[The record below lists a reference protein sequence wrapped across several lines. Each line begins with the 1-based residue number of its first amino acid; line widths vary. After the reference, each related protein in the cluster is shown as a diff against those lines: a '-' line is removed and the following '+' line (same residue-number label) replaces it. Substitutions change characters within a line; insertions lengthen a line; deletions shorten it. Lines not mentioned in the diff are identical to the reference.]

1 MEKIFVEIEQAK
13 NEAAEQLKAKQVEV
27 AAHQSLI
34 AVLSAEM
41 ALIELDIEKLSAAAE
56 MLKNSSATARAH
68 ARPRGLRN
76 YQPNKSN
83 MTIKDMVLEILPKHP
98 DGLTAL
104 EILAHIEQDF
114 GQSIMRTSL
123 SPQLS
128 RLKSSGKIKRDNFTW
143 TIYKPPTEVEGSKDL
158 GEGRS
163 GARLPIHSASG
174 STPDSSIQNPSIKMM
189 PGMSGEPAKLP
200 GM

>member
-1 MEKIFVEIEQAK
+1 MEKVFVEIEQAK
-13 NEAAEQLKAKQVEV
+13 NEAAEQLKAKQVEM

-41 ALIELDIEKLSAAAE
+41 ALIELDIENLNAAAG

-68 ARPRGLRN
+68 ARPRGLRT

-83 MTIKDMVLEILPKHP
+83 MTIKQMVLEILPKHP
-98 DGLTAL
+98 NGLTAL
-104 EILAHIEQDF
+104 EILDHIERDF

-128 RLKSSGKIKRDNFTW
+128 RLKSGGKIKRDNFTW
-143 TIYKPPTEVEGSKDL
+143 TIYKPSTEVEGLKDL

-189 PGMSGEPAKLP
+189 PGMSGEPQKLP
-200 GM
+200 GI

>member
-128 RLKSSGKIKRDNFTW
+128 RLKSSGKIKRDN
-143 TIYKPPTEVEGSKDL
+143 KDL